1 MNLKSRECPNCHRLV
16 SIKTCSTYFL
26 HGTSRSVHCNHC
38 DTELM
43 LPKEP
48 IPFKWC
54 VFAGFVCGVV
64 PAEYFLY
71 IRQLGLSKSLLYATL
86 IGLLG
91 LVVCMIL
98 ILNKIYFKK
107 VLN

>member
-1 MNLKSRECPNCHRLV
+1 MNLKSRECPHCHHLV
-16 SIKTCSTYFL
+16 SIKICSTYFL
-26 HGTSRSVHCNHC
+26 HGTLRSVRCNYC
-38 DTELM
+38 DTELV
-43 LPKEP
+43 LQKEP

-54 VFAGFVCGVV
+54 FFAGFVCGVI
-64 PAEYFLY
+64 PAEYFLF
-71 IRQLGLSKSLLYATL
+71 ILKLGLAKSLLFALL